1 MAALSLNAQ
10 QLDEVVAAY
19 VEWHKHAE
27 CVQSSYSIWSGAA
40 RIEKPRRYA
49 AYLEELDRE
58 QRACRRMP
66 RPSRERRQARGAMST
81 RPRRCD
87 AAPDTEDA
95 LTRVLGRFAGA
106 NLRESVTDR
115 VLNHSSAT

>member
-40 RIEKPRRYA
+40 RSEKPRRYA

-58 QRACRRMP
+58 QSACEAYAATVARASASSGRYEYTPATLRR
-66 RPSRERRQARGAMST
+66 R
-81 RPRRCD
+81 
-87 AAPDTEDA
+87 
-95 LTRVLGRFAGA
+95 AGY
-106 NLRESVTDR
+106 
-115 VLNHSSAT
+115 